1 MRLGSIANW
10 ALRRKHPGTGRSM
23 EKKCQGCRTA
33 KPLSEFY
40 EVRGGRN
47 RGIYRVRER
56 DRSYPLGKCKACRIL
71 QVRERQ
77 LLIKHHSEIA

>member
-1 MRLGSIANW
+1 
-10 ALRRKHPGTGRSM
+10 M
-23 EKKCQGCRTA
+23 EKKCQGCGTA

-56 DRSYPLGKCKACRIL
+56 DHSYLLGKCKACRIL

-77 LLIKHHSEIA
+77 LFIKHNSEIA